1 MQIALSQ
8 RDYRFSVQ
16 HPTSVFFSF
25 LSLSSCPS
33 CASQRPV
40 HVKIDESP
48 AQVYRCSFQANLLSR
63 LSTGL
68 PRIMDVRDSTS
79 ESLCSRRLETFR
91 RPAVERA
98 LLLFLPLNTSSSSSS
113 SLVRDRK
120 AAFVYI
126 YIYTR
131 SRFRRIFCPLLRSR
145 KERLLCSIVSVCG
158 NRVVVKEP
166 AASNGLLPCR
176 LSTGLNYSAGR
187 GIRSLVSWPREGD
200 GGGGCSWSER
210 GVLVL
215 MHGN

>member
-113 SLVRDRK
+113 STRWFAIGRPPS
-120 AAFVYI
+120 YI
-126 YIYTR
+126 YIYIHVLGFVE
-131 SRFRRIFCPLLRSR
+131 S
-145 KERLLCSIVSVCG
+145 
-158 NRVVVKEP
+158 
-166 AASNGLLPCR
+166 
-176 LSTGLNYSAGR
+176 SALFFGR
-187 GIRSLVSWPREGD
+187 GKSGFFARSYRCVETA
-200 GGGGCSWSER
+200 WS
-210 GVLVL
+210 
-215 MHGN
+215 